1 MSQSTGQTDSNH
13 NGLPASGGTASVGY
27 KRPPANKRFAKGNSG
42 NRKGRPKGTP
52 NVADILARLFNK
64 KIAVRSGYGT
74 QLMGACEA
82 ISRNAVAK
90 AQQGD
95 GRMLTTVL
103 GILEMLGATNVV
115 TAEEREKRTGKLPR
129 PYTMDE
135 YVLTNA
141 ESREKERQYYR
152 VISERDE
159 VMAGELIAIPSPIQE
174 GDELKLQ
181 SKSNEALAA
190 YCQQIAVCQ
199 IQLVKNANDSVAQS
213 DHKRA
218 IARIGLLADQLLL
231 AGDFAAALHCADQ
244 ALAHG
249 AGTDLTWIEL
259 IRAHA
264 NMFINQ
270 TDDARKFYL
279 HFRTPENQ
287 PMASWESY
295 ILQNFDQLRTA
306 GHSHPLMIEIEKKLL
321 ASGWTA
327 QGRRTQRVELTA
339 VNHDDQY
346 FILINPDDIQTGAL
360 LAKQGKLDEAANV
373 YRRILEKC
381 QARLTREPAHAET
394 RQALE
399 LVVLRFGLLAEQFVY
414 HGRFPTAL
422 ECAETLLAVAPEQ
435 YWLHAMKAHTLMF
448 LGHDD
453 QAQDLYLRYRGQKI
467 GDVRWETSVLADFK
481 SFQQKGRLHQ
491 LMDKIEKLFSK
502 NDWVQPPENVP
513 ARDRVNIGVTEIK
526 AREYDDVHSGDR
538 LFEQGNFDEAF
549 KVYCRSIAL
558 CQANLAN
565 GRVNLQAVDD
575 REIAISRICGLV
587 FMFTLDHNFQ
597 KAVEV
602 ADEAIKMLP
611 NSAGLNLRRAHAVMF
626 LNNPDEARAL
636 YKQYRIGKA
645 APERTWHSVI
655 LEDFSTMRNAGLSHP
670 LMDEIEQELSG

>member
-13 NGLPASGGTASVGY
+13 NGLPASGRTAPVGY
-27 KRPPANKRFAKGNSG
+27 KHPPANKRFAKGKSG

-64 KIAVRSGYGT
+64 KISVRGGYGT

-82 ISRNAVAK
+82 IIRNAVAK
-90 AQQGD
+90 AQLGD
-95 GRMLTTVL
+95 GRMLTTVI

-135 YVLTNA
+135 YELTNA

-152 VISERDE
+152 LIAERDE
-159 VMAGELIAIPSPIQE
+159 VMACEPIAIPSPIQE

-199 IQLVKNANDSVAQS
+199 IQLANNAND
-213 DHKRA
+213 R
-218 IARIGLLADQLLL
+218 GLNCMKPIL
-231 AGDFAAALHCADQ
+231 
-244 ALAHG
+244 
-249 AGTDLTWIEL
+249 
-259 IRAHA
+259 
-264 NMFINQ
+264 
-270 TDDARKFYL
+270 
-279 HFRTPENQ
+279 FRRN
-287 PMASWESY
+287 S
-295 ILQNFDQLRTA
+295 
-306 GHSHPLMIEIEKKLL
+306 
-321 ASGWTA
+321 
-327 QGRRTQRVELTA
+327 
-339 VNHDDQY
+339 
-346 FILINPDDIQTGAL
+346 
-360 LAKQGKLDEAANV
+360 
-373 YRRILEKC
+373 EKC
-381 QARLTREPAHAET
+381 
-394 RQALE
+394 
-399 LVVLRFGLLAEQFVY
+399 FG
-414 HGRFPTAL
+414 
-422 ECAETLLAVAPEQ
+422 
-435 YWLHAMKAHTLMF
+435 
-448 LGHDD
+448 
-453 QAQDLYLRYRGQKI
+453 
-467 GDVRWETSVLADFK
+467 
-481 SFQQKGRLHQ
+481 
-491 LMDKIEKLFSK
+491 KIEKLFSK
-502 NDWVQPPENVP
+502 NDWEQPPENVP
-513 ARDRVNIGVTEIK
+513 ARTPANVGVTEIK

-549 KVYCRSIAL
+549 KVYRRAIAL

-587 FMFTLDHNFQ
+587 FMFTLDHNLQ

-636 YKQYRIGKA
+636 YKQYRVGKA